1 MVFKRQLSY
10 YVITIYIPT
19 FLIVAVSWMSFFL
32 DHKSVIEPNILMEL
46 KRYTSFTNIIT
57 ILFCK
62 CFTEACYVLCLHKP
76 TMTNHEIWGIYTNI
90 GIVKPKDMSKQCF
103 HLSVISLNYEST
115 ADNINNILKIF
126 LSFHPSNLY
135 EHESILAFESSFF
148 SSSMSVAFGEHLLVI
163 RIPESVLL
171 EQIELF
177 LSSSNNRWEFFHK
190 CI

>member
-32 DHKSVIEPNILMEL
+32 DHKSVLEPHILMQL
-46 KRYTSFTNIIT
+46 QIYTSFTNIIT
-57 ILFCK
+57 ILFLNALPK
-62 CFTEACYVLCLHKP
+62 LITFLCLHKP

-163 RIPESVLL
+163 RIPE
-171 EQIELF
+171 F
-177 LSSSNNRWEFFHK
+177 
-190 CI
+190 CIIVTN

>member
-32 DHKSVIEPNILMEL
+32 DHKSVIEPHILMQL
-46 KRYTSFTNIIT
+46 QIYPSFKNIIT
-57 ILFCK
+57 ILFSE
-62 CFTEACYVLCLHKP
+62 CFTKAYYVLCLHKP
-76 TMTNHEIWGIYTNI
+76 TMTNHEIWDIYTNI

-126 LSFHPSNLY
+126 LSFHSSNLY

-163 RIPESVLL
+163 RIPE
-171 EQIELF
+171 F
-177 LSSSNNRWEFFHK
+177 
-190 CI
+190 CIVVTN